1 MTIHRPLK
9 SALAV
14 AIGTLFLQAGLAGA
28 ADAPAAPA
36 AAPVEGQS
44 VRPPRAPETKEQI
57 ERRLTSVSTL
67 IESSSGAKQVESS
80 GNPQAQ
86 AQRAKA
92 RELHQQAD
100 VAFKKGDLPVAS
112 KLLDEAAKTMFD
124 GVRQAAPEQLN
135 GEKKQRDF
143 DNRLESVKALLSAQ
157 KRISAEKKLGAKGA
171 ETTAKIET
179 QIREAQ
185 ALAAT
190 GKIDEGKAALD
201 KVYVATRSSIETMR
215 EGDTLVRSLNFATK
229 EEEYHYEVDRNDTHK
244 MLVKVLLEEKRASN
258 PNLESMVQKYV
269 EQAAVLRTSA
279 EGLASKKDYE
289 GAIKVLEDSTKELVR
304 AIRGA
309 GVYIPG

>member
-1 MTIHRPLK
+1 MTIQRTMKTVLA
-9 SALAV
+9 ALVGA
-14 AIGTLFLQAGLAGA
+14 LFLHSGAAIA
-28 ADAPAAPA
+28 ADAPA
-36 AAPVEGQS
+36 VEGQS
-44 VRPPRAPETKEQI
+44 VRPARAPETKEQI
-57 ERRLTSVSTL
+57 ERRLASVSTL
-67 IESSSGAKQVESS
+67 LESSSGAKQIEAS
-80 GNPQAQ
+80 GNAQAQ

-92 RELHQQAD
+92 RDLHKQAES
-100 VAFKKGDLPVAS
+100 AYQKGDLPMAS
-112 KLLDEAAKTMFD
+112 RLLDDAAKTMFD
-124 GVRQAAPEQLN
+124 GVRQAAPEQVSA
-135 GEKKQRDF
+135 EKKQRDF

-171 ETTAKIET
+171 ETTAKIEA

-185 ALAAT
+185 ALAAA

-201 KVYVATRSSIETMR
+201 KVYGATRASIETMR

-229 EEEYHYEVDRNDTHK
+229 EEEYHYEIDRNDTHK

-269 EQAAVLRTSA
+269 EQAAALRVNA
-279 EGLASKKDYE
+279 EGLAAKKDYE

>member
-1 MTIHRPLK
+1 MTIQRPLK
-9 SALAV
+9 TVLAAL
-14 AIGTLFLQAGLAGA
+14 IGALFLHTGVTIA
-28 ADAPAAPA
+28 ADAPA
-36 AAPVEGQS
+36 VEGQS
-44 VRPPRAPETKEQI
+44 VRPARPPETKEQI

-67 IESSSGAKQVESS
+67 LETSSGAKQIETS
-80 GNPQAQ
+80 GNAQAQ

-92 RELHQQAD
+92 RDLHKQAD
-100 VAFKKGDLPVAS
+100 AAYQKGDLPAAS
-112 KLLDEAAKTMFD
+112 RLLDEAAKTMFD
-124 GVRQAAPEQLN
+124 GVRQAAPEQVSA
-135 GEKKQRDF
+135 EKKQRDF

-171 ETTAKIET
+171 ETTAKIEA

-185 ALAAT
+185 ALAAS

-201 KVYVATRSSIETMR
+201 KVYGATRASIETMR

-229 EEEYHYEVDRNDTHK
+229 EEEYHYEIDRNDTHK

-269 EQAAVLRTSA
+269 EQAATLRTNA
-279 EGLASKKDYE
+279 EGMAAKKDYE